1 VQCPYCSGDSS
12 VTETRVTADGL
23 RRRRVC
29 TVCKRRFTTYEKL
42 GAPALKVGKR
52 DGSVEP
58 FDTEKLIT
66 SLRRVCAHR
75 NNVSDEDLKRIAR
88 DIEATLVDSGRKS
101 ISWSDLVSL
110 ALARLQNVD
119 PVCAQPRGELHGRD
133 RRGSLQSQQCLQP
146 PPQLGL
152 PLTDEGKN
160 QRGGWAGPIRATPSI
175 ESPSSFSPKTNW
187 LWARGVNNKTVRRC
201 SARPSHRRP
210 YASLVGE

>member
-1 VQCPYCSGDSS
+1 
-12 VTETRVTADGL
+12 VTADGL

-42 GAPALKVGKR
+42 GAPGLKVQKR

-58 FDTEKLIT
+58 FESEKLLT

-101 ISWSDLVSL
+101 IAWNDLVSL

-119 PVCAQPRGELHGRD
+119 PVCAQRLAANYTDETGAVRFDRGTA
-133 RRGSLQSQQCLQP
+133 SQP

-152 PLTDEGKN
+152 PLTDDE
-160 QRGGWAGPIRATPSI
+160 
-175 ESPSSFSPKTNW
+175 
-187 LWARGVNNKTVRRC
+187 
-201 SARPSHRRP
+201 
-210 YASLVGE
+210 